1 MGRGSLRAWMLCLL
15 ALVAAARTRGSAG
28 ELEGAPPPAAAEP
41 HQVIVD
47 VDESGDSVRLRFP
60 QEADID
66 PGSVQV
72 LLAGRA
78 VTILARTGAGRR
90 VRSPHLRVA
99 SPLTEE
105 GATADY
111 DADGSLT
118 VTLRK
123 QLPAEPAHDADAGQ
137 GASPDIGAD
146 APPEAKP
153 DAAPG
158 E

>member
-1 MGRGSLRAWMLCLL
+1 MLCLL
-15 ALVAAARTRGSAG
+15 ALVAGPRTRGSAG
-28 ELEGAPPPAAAEP
+28 ESEGAPPPASAEP

-47 VDESGDSVRLRFP
+47 VDERGDSVRLRFP

-72 LLAGRA
+72 LLAGRG

-90 VRSPHLRVA
+90 VRSPHLRVSA
-99 SPLTEE
+99 PLTEE

-123 QLPAEPAHDADAGQ
+123 QPPPEPAHGADAGP
-137 GASPDIGAD
+137 GASPGAGAE
-146 APPEAKP
+146 APAEATP
-153 DAAPG
+153 DAAPD